1 MNKYVYPTANLNKQ
15 TESGARTWTIFIG
28 LSVLCHIVFIS
39 ALVFGQLYVPERDI
53 FLPSVINVDLVSLP
67 PAGFTE
73 STPVKNSTKRSVKVL
88 PVKKVKQVLKKKQ
101 VIPIKETPKVVKKN
115 RQIEKKIPVAK
126 IIKKKQPKKSLKSKT
141 YNSSK
146 IIESTRKQMKKRAEK
161 SEDDHLDKAFSRLRI
176 DTEKREKSGVNLTF
190 GNNTAR
196 GKRVP
201 EIIKLYQMELS
212 YHIQKNW
219 AFSERLAGNQKGLNV
234 NILIKIMANG
244 EIYDIEYKKKSGNK
258 YLDDSAYRAVVKSNP
273 LPALP
278 KGYSSYD
285 VVLGFTPS
293 GLR

>member
-1 MNKYVYPTANLNKQ
+1 MQEHGPFL
-15 TESGARTWTIFIG
+15 
-28 LSVLCHIVFIS
+28 
-39 ALVFGQLYVPERDI
+39 LYVPERDI

-73 STPVKNSTKRSVKVL
+73 STPVKNFTKQPVKVL
-88 PVKKVKQVLKKKQ
+88 PVKKVKQVLKKKQVIPIVLKKKQ